1 MQSIPESHADLLAAQ
16 VATLSTN
23 GPDGHPQVTAIWF
36 LQDDGKLRISLN
48 DTRQKLKNLRRDPR
62 CTLFIMDPESDYRY
76 LEIRADAQIDAD
88 SDYEF
93 AAKIGK
99 KYDADVRAYDAPGSS
114 RVVVTL
120 EPVKINAVAMG

>member
-1 MQSIPESHADLLAAQ
+1 
-16 VATLSTN
+16 
-23 GPDGHPQVTAIWF
+23 
-36 LQDDGKLRISLN
+36 
-48 DTRQKLKNLRRDPR
+48 
-62 CTLFIMDPESDYRY
+62 MDPESDYRY